1 MQKWTRGLA
10 ATVLALVLG
19 SAISLVAHAQM
30 PAPQTVG
37 GVTYLAGGI
46 GEGEVAALREQAPGY
61 SAMFEFVEVEPGS
74 THGNW
79 TADIALDVKSGGQ
92 TLASI
97 NVPGPVLLLKLA
109 PGRYTLEATHADV
122 KLSKT
127 IEIKARGP
135 LLRDRFIW
143 RAAAGALG
151 NDLRGENS
159 DKAAPPAKC

>member
-1 MQKWTRGLA
+1 MQKSTRGLA
-10 ATVLALVLG
+10 AAILALALG
-19 SAISLVAHAQM
+19 GAMPLLSHAQL

-46 GEGEVAALREQAPGY
+46 GEGEVAALREQAAGY

-79 TADIALDVKSGGQ
+79 TADIALDVKSGGK

-109 PGRYTLEATHADV
+109 PGRYLLEATHADV

-127 IEIKARGP
+127 IDIKARGP

-143 RAAAGALG
+143 RAAAGTLG
-151 NDLRGENS
+151 NDLRGE
-159 DKAAPPAKC
+159 PPAKPAKR